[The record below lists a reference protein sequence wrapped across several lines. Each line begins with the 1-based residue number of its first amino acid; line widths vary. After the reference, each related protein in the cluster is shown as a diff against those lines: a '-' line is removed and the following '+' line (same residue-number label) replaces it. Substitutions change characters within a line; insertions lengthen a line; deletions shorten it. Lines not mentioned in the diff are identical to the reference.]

1 MKYAL
6 DTYRKQKARQLKWKA
21 YMVLQRATIAAIE
34 ARRPRTKAELL
45 AIPGLGPAKVAR
57 FGDDILA
64 LVARNEHRTCRRSAA
79 RRRLSGDRTPL
90 APGASRL
97 SARALCDPARSAV
110 LVRIRAAKYSGSH
123 SERRMRVASLTRVDQ
138 ASTAV
143 MRLNLETRS
152 FHDAADEGWLALL
165 ARDVTRSDYQRQLV
179 TVYGFE
185 GPLEAAFAYTPN
197 LKLFVDLRQRS
208 RAGLI
213 AKDLLA
219 LGLRANA
226 IATIPQCLLAPFSGP
241 VEALG
246 WMYVAERATLLHERA
261 RRHLVARSPTARY
274 LRVHRRVSGRGRRAL
289 ERARS
294 CTRSR
299 GSLGSAH
306 G

>member
-1 MKYAL
+1 MYGS
-6 DTYRKQKARQLKWKA
+6 
-21 YMVLQRATIAAIE
+21 
-34 ARRPRTKAELL
+34 
-45 AIPGLGPAKVAR
+45 GL
-57 FGDDILA
+57 
-64 LVARNEHRTCRRSAA
+64 RSI
-79 RRRLSGDRTPL
+79 R
-90 APGASRL
+90 
-97 SARALCDPARSAV
+97 DPV
-110 LVRIRAAKYSGSH
+110 P
-123 SERRMRVASLTRVDQ
+123 ERRMRVASLTRVDQ

-152 FHDAADEGWLALL
+152 FHSAADEGWLALL
-165 ARDVTRSDYQRQLV
+165 SRDVTRSDYLRQLV

-246 WMYVAERATLLHERA
+246 WMYVAERATLLHERV
-261 RRHLVARSPTARY
+261 RRHLVATFSDGPDICAYIGAYQGAGGARWIELGHTLDRAVRSEARMDD
-274 LRVHRRVSGRGRRAL
+274 VIAA
-289 ERARS
+289 ARFAF
-294 CTRSR
+294 R
-299 GSLGSAH
+299 
-306 G
+306 